1 MKAIDFACHLLVRIH
16 REEMTPRMLLTL
28 MAVGSGASTTEEILR
43 KAEIASCAGGAI
55 LNKLTEMQY
64 ICRIHGKHYVYA
76 LAPAGREKLIRLF
89 SFCAGKEQHHGK
101 ETAPEY

>member
-1 MKAIDFACHLLVRIH
+1 MKAIDFACCLMVRVH
-16 REEMTPRMLLTL
+16 QEELTPRMLLIL
-28 MAVGSGASTTEEILR
+28 MAVGSGASSTEEILQ
-43 KAEIASCAGGAI
+43 KTEIANCAGGAI

-64 ICRIHGKHYVYA
+64 ICRICGKNPVYA

-101 ETAPEY
+101 ETTPEY